1 MIDEPGGGRYY
12 GGDVAAPVFAQI
24 AAGTLRTLQVPPDAP
39 AALPRNGGTLV
50 QAAAPVA
57 REGL

>member
-1 MIDEPGGGRYY
+1 
-12 GGDVAAPVFAQI
+12 VAAPVFAQI